1 MPAKYVSL
9 GRVLKYTPSSTAV
22 ARGDVVVIGNIVG
35 VAIEDIPV
43 GTTGGVA
50 ISGIFEGPK
59 ATGGGTAISQ
69 GAALYW
75 NATAGV
81 FTTSSS
87 GTTFAGYAA
96 ESAGTSDAT
105 VRVLL
110 SPPGIPHA

>member
-59 ATGGGTAISQ
+59 ATGSGTAISQ
-69 GAALYW
+69 GFSLHAQGWPVAQQRL
-75 NATAGV
+75 NDFG
-81 FTTSSS
+81 
-87 GTTFAGYAA
+87 
-96 ESAGTSDAT
+96 
-105 VRVLL
+105 RVLPARAGMARHGVG
-110 SPPGIPHA
+110 STAR